1 MRINDLQR
9 LVFELEVKKV
19 HVVSVMMLRDAQY
32 LRKFNV

>member
-19 HVVSVMMLRDAQY
+19 QAVRVMMLRDVQY
-32 LRKFNV
+32 FRKLNV

>member
-19 HVVSVMMLRDAQY
+19 QAIRVMMLRDAQY

>member
-19 HVVSVMMLRDAQY
+19 QVIRVMMLRDAQY

>member
-19 HVVSVMMLRDAQY
+19 QKACVMMLRDAQFS
-32 LRKFNV
+32 RKLNV